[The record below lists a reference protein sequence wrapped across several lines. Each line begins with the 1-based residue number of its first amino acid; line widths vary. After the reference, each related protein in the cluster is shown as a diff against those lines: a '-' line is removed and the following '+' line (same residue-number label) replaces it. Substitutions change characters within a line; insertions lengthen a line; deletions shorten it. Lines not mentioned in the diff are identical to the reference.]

1 MCIKL
6 RLLRINRCGAK
17 QSGNLGKSPAAV
29 DGILGFGQANAS
41 IISQLAS
48 SGKVKR
54 QFSHCLDNVKGGGIY
69 AIGEV
74 VEPKVKNTTPL
85 LPNMYVTLSLNPSY

>member
-1 MCIKL
+1 MLLLCVL
-6 RLLRINRCGAK
+6 RNRCGAK
-17 QSGNLGKSPAAV
+17 QSGNLGKSPGAV

-41 IISQLAS
+41 VLSQLSS
-48 SGKVKR
+48 SGKVKK
-54 QFSHCLDNVKGGGIY
+54 QFAHCLDNVKGGGIW

-85 LPNMYVTLSLNPSY
+85 IPNLYVTQSQNAS